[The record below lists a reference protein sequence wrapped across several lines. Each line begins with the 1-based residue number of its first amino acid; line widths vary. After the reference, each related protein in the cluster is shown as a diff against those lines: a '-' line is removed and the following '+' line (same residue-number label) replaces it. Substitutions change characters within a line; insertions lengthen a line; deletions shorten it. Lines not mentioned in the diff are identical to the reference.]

1 MEVTKLSGREFMMLM
16 HSWMTRLRWWKG
28 SAEVPIALLRAVLS
42 KPIIVSVNPF
52 SHEHVGFVKWNSGEK
67 YVNLDLTSLK
77 SMFETNLLSNLIVR
91 ISRQHFVHNCP
102 HFATGKS

>member
-1 MEVTKLSGREFMMLM
+1 MEVTKLSGRELIILI
-16 HSWMTRLRWWKG
+16 HSWITRLRWWNG

-52 SHEHVGFVKWNSGEK
+52 SQLHVGFVKWNSGEK

-77 SMFETNLLSNLIVR
+77 STLEINLLSNLLVL
-91 ISRQHFVHNCP
+91 
-102 HFATGKS
+102 